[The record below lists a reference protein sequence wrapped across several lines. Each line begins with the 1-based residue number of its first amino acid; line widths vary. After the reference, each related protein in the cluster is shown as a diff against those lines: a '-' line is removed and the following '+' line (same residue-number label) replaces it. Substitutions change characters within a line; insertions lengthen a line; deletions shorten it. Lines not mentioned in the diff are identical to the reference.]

1 MVKASPKRSLLAALT
16 VCSVL
21 GIGLPGCAT
30 APVQEMSDAR
40 QAIRA
45 AQNAG
50 ADRKAP
56 KQMESAQS
64 LLSSAEESL
73 QKRLYR
79 AAKRDAVQARNQAV
93 EAMQLANSQ
102 TQSNSGSVNN

>member
-1 MVKASPKRSLLAALT
+1 MGNFPSRPAILAVLLTSAVLSACAS
-16 VCSVL
+16 
-21 GIGLPGCAT
+21 

-50 ADRKAP
+50 ASQKAAP
-56 KQMESAQS
+56 QLESAQT
-64 LLSSAEESL
+64 LMSSAEKSL

-79 AAKRDAVQARNQAV
+79 AAKRDAVAAREQAV
-93 EAMQLANSQ
+93 EAMQRAAGQ
-102 TQSNSGSVNN
+102 DAPKSGSLR

>member
-1 MVKASPKRSLLAALT
+1 MGNSSRRRAMLSSAAALA
-16 VCSVL
+16 VALLSA
-21 GIGLPGCAT
+21 CAS

-50 ADRKAP
+50 ASQKASE
-56 KQMESAQS
+56 KLESAQA
-64 LLSSAEESL
+64 LLSAAEKSL

-79 AAKRDAVQARNQAV
+79 AAKRDAVAARNEAV
-93 EAMQLANSQ
+93 EAMQVTVGHEGSQ
-102 TQSNSGSVNN
+102 TRLSQ

>member
-1 MVKASPKRSLLAALT
+1 MSIHPVRRAVLFGAAVIASALLGA
-16 VCSVL
+16 
-21 GIGLPGCAT
+21 CAS

-50 ADRKAP
+50 ASQKASG
-56 KQMESAQS
+56 KLESAQA
-64 LLSSAEESL
+64 LLSAAEKSL

-79 AAKRDAVQARNQAV
+79 AAKRDAVAARNEAV
-93 EAMQLANSQ
+93 EAMQVAAGQDGQKTGLSR
-102 TQSNSGSVNN
+102 

>member
-1 MVKASPKRSLLAALT
+1 MGIFPVRPAILAVLLASAL
-16 VCSVL
+16 L
-21 GIGLPGCAT
+21 GACAS

-50 ADRKAP
+50 ASQKASS
-56 KQMESAQS
+56 QLQSAQT
-64 LLSSAEESL
+64 LMSSAEKSL

-79 AAKRDAVQARNQAV
+79 AARRDAVAAREQAV
-93 EAMQLANSQ
+93 EAMQVSAGQAAPQ
-102 TQSNSGSVNN
+102 TGSLR

>member
-1 MVKASPKRSLLAALT
+1 MGSFPVRPAILAVLLTSA
-16 VCSVL
+16 VL
-21 GIGLPGCAT
+21 SGCAS

-50 ADRKAP
+50 ASQKAAI
-56 KQMESAQS
+56 QLESAQT
-64 LLSSAEESL
+64 LMSSAERSL

-79 AAKRDAVQARNQAV
+79 AAKRDAVAAREQAV
-93 EAMQLANSQ
+93 EAMQRAAGQ
-102 TQSNSGSVNN
+102 DAPKSGSLR

>member
-1 MVKASPKRSLLAALT
+1 MGIFREKPAIVAMLLASAL
-16 VCSVL
+16 L
-21 GIGLPGCAT
+21 CACAS

-50 ADRKAP
+50 ASQKAAT
-56 KQMESAQS
+56 QLESAQT
-64 LLSSAEESL
+64 LMSAAEKSL

-79 AAKRDAVQARNQAV
+79 AAKRDAVAAREQAV
-93 EAMQLANSQ
+93 EAMQVAAGHDAPK
-102 TQSNSGSVNN
+102 SGSTR